1 MTDLD
6 QYPIPVPNVV
16 GRVLESDTPLQTE
29 AVLVLP
35 DKGKVKV
42 LNELGARIWSL
53 IDGKRSIREIASAI
67 CGEYEVELEE
77 AEADT
82 LQFMADLAGREVITL
97 SAHPVRVERD

>member
-6 QYPIPVPNVV
+6 QYPIPVPNVI

-53 IDGKRSIREIASAI
+53 IDGQRSIREIALTI

-77 AEADT
+77 VEADT

-97 SAHPVRVERD
+97 SAQPKP

>member
-53 IDGKRSIREIASAI
+53 IDGKRSIREIALAI

-77 AEADT
+77 VEADT
-82 LQFMADLAGREVITL
+82 LQFVGDLAGREVITL
-97 SAHPVRVERD
+97 SAQPKP